1 MPISRRARSRIKPG
15 REALPSSRTF
25 RRAFGVGRADRILAV
40 DACGVVL
47 AAIQGLHAELAR
59 LDREIERLRRHTRPR
74 PT

>member
-1 MPISRRARSRIKPG
+1 
-15 REALPSSRTF
+15 
-25 RRAFGVGRADRILAV
+25 
-40 DACGVVL
+40 VVL